1 MKVVKRHAYY
11 TDFKHKPSIICE
23 NVSEEQGKL
32 IVKCLNEHRESLYY
46 YQLVSD
52 NWDINGDMQIGMET

>member
-1 MKVVKRHAYY
+1 MKVVKKHSYY
-11 TDFKHKPSIICE
+11 TDFKYKPSIICE

-32 IVKCLNEHRESLYY
+32 IVKCLNEHREILYY

-52 NWDINGDMQIGMET
+52 NWDIYK